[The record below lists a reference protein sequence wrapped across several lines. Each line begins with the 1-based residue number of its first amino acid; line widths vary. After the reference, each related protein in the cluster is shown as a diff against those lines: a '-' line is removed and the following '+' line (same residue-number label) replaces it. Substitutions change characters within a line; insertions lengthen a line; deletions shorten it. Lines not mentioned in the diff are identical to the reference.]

1 MHNCTYTKVG
11 TLRASSLC
19 LFLCF
24 QQHKSAAISTINH
37 ALQPWQ
43 SFAAAGWNFT
53 PKWQM
58 PLQQTARRTLTWTLG
73 PLLLI
78 KNFER
83 RIEAP
88 LSNRLGVFGFWAG
101 WKSFHIPFLGGQRSA
116 SALPVCPPATA
127 PACWVTAVNSLLP
140 AADPLRSGK
149 LFAGPSRLEQNP
161 AAAERNQRTKNR
173 KGGGFKV
180 WSLGDNVGVGE
191 CSAA

>member
-1 MHNCTYTKVG
+1 MPHNS
-11 TLRASSLC
+11 A
-19 LFLCF
+19 FLCF

-37 ALQPWQ
+37 ALRPWQ

-73 PLLLI
+73 SLLLI
-78 KNFER
+78 KNVES

-88 LSNRLGVFGFWAG
+88 LSDRLGVFGFWAG

-140 AADPLRSGK
+140 ADPLRSVK
-149 LFAGPSRLEQNP
+149 LFTGRSRLDQNP
-161 AAAERNQRTKNR
+161 AVQRRQNGTRKLKIER
-173 KGGGFKV
+173 GFRV
-180 WSLGDNVGVGE
+180 WS
-191 CSAA
+191 